1 MEEPNSDNVYQ
12 DRVHACWAGADLVT
26 SAFAA
31 AVLHYKR
38 ASVALPFP
46 SDLFSNG
53 TEKDFEAAQ
62 RAIDALPPMQ
72 TLLQSQQQQQQ
83 QPGHP
88 MAAVQPETS
97 SSLPQASRLMLN
109 WLLAPNSAGGRRCP
123 RMLRHIGLEE
133 FGGQLRAL
141 YGPDIKI
148 GMPLIGAQAP
158 DYVFENLATASP
170 QQPLDDAAA
179 GLALRGGAVTAP
191 AGGSSMLAW
200 HGTSFERLHSI
211 ISTGLAPASGT
222 RLQRNGAIHGEVGPI
237 GGVGT
242 CLSVSLCIHTTPV
255 LSIPRRYTCP
265 SSVPLWLRSA
275 VSCATPLHP
284 SLLRLSFPII
294 ILPPDA
300 PVQGIYLSTDYG
312 VAWSFCSAAPAWR
325 RSALGHKLR
334 AVLVCQVDMELA
346 SRAGSADRGA
356 AAATRWEVPEGLE
369 LRL

>member
-141 YGPDIKI
+141 YGPDVKI

-237 GGVGT
+237 GGGPV
-242 CLSVSLCIHTTPV
+242 CL
-255 LSIPRRYTCP
+255 CP
-265 SSVPLWLRSA
+265 SVFTLRLSCPSRGDTLAHRPFLWLRSA